1 MGISTYFEDMGTVL
15 SSFFFKSSGLVLVE
29 VVLSA
34 NIHYP
39 GTTEDT
45 WDRRGHSFVYIMK
58 ENIFQ
63 KVSIHYVQLKL
74 KILIKIMN
82 QKYQIWF

>member
-63 KVSIHYVQLKL
+63 SGLPPSKVVNEKSLK
-74 KILIKIMN
+74 KPA
-82 QKYQIWF
+82 